1 MPDTARWKTW
11 TDPVDVVARALDD
24 VATAAAANAGAPSA
38 AALRSIAGEV
48 LDELLAEPV
57 EPPPVVE
64 RDEDAVRLV
73 EDIIDATSDVSVSN
87 IPHRVPTERTGPA
100 IVEALFGR
108 PTVSL
113 PEDGRIVIDW
123 QDTPT
128 HRPRACIVARDLLDD
143 IVERLNGERTPSEP
157 VENHAVVDV
166 VIRSNAALRD
176 FAGLAELTTE
186 LGAAIAASD
195 AARTVADAA
204 PPLATLSPDCRA
216 GKCTA
221 CNGDA
226 WSDRLDAHTDCEHPC
241 HTRRVHPEGGLVPLG
256 ESGVSKSPDGTR

>member
-1 MPDTARWKTW
+1 MPDTTRWKTW

-24 VATAAAANAGAPSA
+24 VAPAAAANAGAPSA

-73 EDIIDATSDVSVSN
+73 EDIIDATSTTTEHPGAI
-87 IPHRVPTERTGPA
+87 IPSERTGPA

-108 PTVSL
+108 PTVTMHY
-113 PEDGRIVIDW
+113 DTGRIEIDW

-143 IVERLNGERTPSEP
+143 IVERLNGERTPSNG
-157 VENHAVVDV
+157 VEIHATPQVTEA
-166 VIRSNAALRD
+166 SNPDRDTLLDALGD
-176 FAGLAELTTE
+176 
-186 LGAAIAASD
+186 AIARAHD
-195 AARTVADAA
+195 ARPLVDAA
-204 PPLATLSPDCRA
+204 PALAALSPDCRA

-221 CNGDA
+221 CTGDA

-241 HTRRVHPEGGLVPLG
+241 HTRQVHPEGGLVPLG
-256 ESGVSKSPDGTR
+256 ESGVSKSPDGGGR